1 MSQSS
6 IFKNLKEKKSW
17 RAIQDNNI
25 WVSLNIDKRKVNKE
39 RAEQELL
46 SLENKLRREMGLE
59 TFQNYKEFVEREKDP
74 EVIDID
80 EAILKESANILADF
94 IEYSFQPVVVSI
106 ESTG

>member
-1 MSQSS
+1 
-6 IFKNLKEKKSW
+6 
-17 RAIQDNNI
+17 
-25 WVSLNIDKRKVNKE
+25 
-39 RAEQELL
+39 
-46 SLENKLRREMGLE
+46 MGLE